1 MKERNDMNDEKKE
14 KRTAEYFPGF
24 SAMMDGLAKVSQPTS
39 GAAGSPVIK
48 IKNVT
53 ININCYN
60 GRKKR

>member
-14 KRTAEYFPGF
+14 KRASECFPGF
-24 SAMMDGLAKVSQPTS
+24 SAMMDGLAKASQTTS
-39 GAAGSPVIK
+39 GAECSPVIK